1 MKSQSHKGKIVHG
14 GTSCQ
19 QRKRLRRKRS
29 TKPFARQSLVLLTTP
44 PGRSTFREV
53 LLLPCPSQVKFRLFP
68 ELGSGRNAKEAIP
81 SRWKGGAANE

>member
-53 LLLPCPSQVKFRLFP
+53 LLLPLPFSGKIQVVPRTG
-68 ELGSGRNAKEAIP
+68 E
-81 SRWKGGAANE
+81 W